1 MENSSSS
8 VGWSVT
14 GSICER
20 AAAPVEPPVVWVR
33 HAVLGGGRVVEG
45 AGDGVVRG
53 VLAVR
58 IGAGRYQVAGSDL
71 VLGEGDTVVSSE
83 PVAVVP
89 TRVLDGLRDSV
100 GSADLLVWVGRAL
113 GAVER
118 MQVAPLDVEEAD
130 R

>member
-1 MENSSSS
+1 M
-8 VGWSVT
+8 
-14 GSICER
+14 
-20 AAAPVEPPVVWVR
+20 VWVR